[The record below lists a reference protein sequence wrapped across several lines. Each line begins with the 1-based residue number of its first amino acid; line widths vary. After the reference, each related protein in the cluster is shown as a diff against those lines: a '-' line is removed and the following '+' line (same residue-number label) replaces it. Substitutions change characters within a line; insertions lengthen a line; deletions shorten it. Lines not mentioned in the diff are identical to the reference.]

1 MRVDNLRSWMH
12 AEMWEKSPDPT
23 HWEHTSW
30 SIHLEDRHPDPK
42 FERKLPRHRSSGIPM
57 EYSDGDT
64 ESPPND
70 GDSVPRHP
78 PWFPHRQ
85 MHSDRLY

>member
-1 MRVDNLRSWMH
+1 MDNLRSWMH
-12 AEMWEKSPDPT
+12 AVMWEKSPDPT

-30 SIHLEDRHPDPK
+30 RIHLTDRRPDPK
-42 FERKLPRHRSSGIPM
+42 VEQKLPRHRSSGSLV

-70 GDSVPRHP
+70 SDSAP
-78 PWFPHRQ
+78 
-85 MHSDRLY
+85 